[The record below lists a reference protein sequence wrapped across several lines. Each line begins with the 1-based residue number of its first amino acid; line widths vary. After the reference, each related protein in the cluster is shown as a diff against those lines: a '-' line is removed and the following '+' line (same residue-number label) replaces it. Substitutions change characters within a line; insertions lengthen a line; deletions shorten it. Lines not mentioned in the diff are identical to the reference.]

1 MLWVQVPLFT
11 QYLNYLKINSMKQKI
26 KYLKNTFLSP
36 VLKVSNPNTPGTRH
50 YKYISKNV
58 LSKNN
63 KLLKP
68 LIFKIQRAY
77 GRSSNTG
84 HITVRGRSRG
94 CKNLYRKLFFFNKSF
109 LGIVLFSLYD
119 PNRTAFVSAVFDFLS
134 YKFVFI
140 PMIHNQCSGS
150 IVGCKEPNYRY
161 FKGFRYQLLH
171 QLNGSVISLLSKNIQ
186 PSAKY
191 ARAAGTYCQLLFK
204 SQTTCKVRLPSSQ
217 IINVSPLCFAT
228 LGTVSN
234 IYQRFIS
241 VGKAGRNRLRGFRPK
256 VKGIAMN
263 PVDHPHGGR
272 SNGGCCW
279 VTPWGKPF
287 RFRKTSRSST
297 KKIYKLL

>member
-1 MLWVQVPLFT
+1 MGSSPIIHPIF
-11 QYLNYLKINSMKQKI
+11 YIKFHIMKQKI
-26 KYLKNTFLSP
+26 KSFKNTFLSP
-36 VLKVSNPNTPGTRH
+36 ILKVSKPNTPGTRH
-50 YKYISKNV
+50 YKYIATNV

-68 LIFKIQRAY
+68 LIFKIKRSY
-77 GRSSNTG
+77 GRSSTTG
-84 HITVRGRSRG
+84 HITTRGRSRG

-119 PNRTAFVSAVFDFLS
+119 PNRTAFISAVFDFLS
-134 YKFVFI
+134 YKFVFV

-150 IVGCKEPNYRY
+150 IIGCKEPNYRY
-161 FKGFRYQLLH
+161 FKGFRYQLMH
-171 QLNGSVISLLSKNIQ
+171 HLNGAIMSLLSKNTQ
-186 PSAKY
+186 PTAKY
-191 ARAAGTYCQLLFK
+191 AKAAGTYCQLLFK
-204 SQTTCKVRLPSSQ
+204 SQLVCKVRLPSSQ
-217 IINVSPLCFAT
+217 IINVSPFCFAT

-256 VKGIAMN
+256 VRGIAMN

-287 RFRKTSRSST
+287 RFRKTSKSLI
-297 KKIYKLL
+297 KKVFKLL